1 MRILIELWEAIKIA
15 WSALGRNKLR
25 AFLTLLGIIVGVT
38 TVIGIIS
45 ITEGL
50 DKAFGD
56 EISSLGSNVLYVQKF
71 PWAQQVDWDKMR
83 NRKDITMEEV
93 RALEEYLTIP
103 AAVSPSTQTR
113 RTVKYKS
120 EFLEN
125 VAITGTNEV
134 KTSDVFPE
142 YGRDLTAMDVHH
154 RRWVC
159 VIGWDVAETLFKQED
174 PIGKR
179 IKIGG
184 YKFRIAGVLE
194 KQGDVFGQ
202 SLDQEVRIPI
212 GVFYKLFG
220 SNRSLTIT
228 VKVEDPEIID
238 QARDQIRGILRRVRK
253 VAPGAEDDFS
263 VNQMGMIMDLYNSLT
278 STLYAAAIGVGA
290 ISLLVGGIGIMN
302 IMLVSV
308 TERTREIGIR
318 KAIGAKRR
326 NILWQFLVESIVISA
341 IGGLIGIGLGF
352 GISKIIASISPLPTT
367 ITGWSI
373 LLGIGFSSGVGI
385 FFGLY
390 PASKAARLNPIES
403 LRYE

>member
-1 MRILIELWEAIKIA
+1 MRALIEIWEAVKIA
-15 WSALGRNKLR
+15 WDALRKNKLR

-38 TVIGIIS
+38 TVIGIVS

-50 DKAFGD
+50 DKAFGE

-71 PWAQQVDWDKMR
+71 PWAQQMDWDEIR

-93 RALEEYLTIP
+93 EALENFLTIP
-103 AAVSPSTQTR
+103 AAISPSTNTR

-125 VAITGTNEV
+125 VNITGTNEV

-154 RRWVC
+154 RRLVC
-159 VIGWDVAETLFKQED
+159 VAGWDIAETLFKNKN
-174 PIGKR
+174 PLGKR

-184 YKFRIAGVLE
+184 YKFRIVGILE

-228 VKVEDPEIID
+228 VKVENPELLD
-238 QARDQIRGILRRVRK
+238 QTKGQIRGILRRVRK
-253 VAPGAEDDFS
+253 VLPGEEDNFS
-263 VNQMGMIMDLYNSLT
+263 VNQMDMIMDLYNSLT

-326 NILWQFLVESIVISA
+326 NILWQFLIESVVISA
-341 IGGLIGIGLGF
+341 IGGIIGIGLGF
-352 GISKIIASISPLPTT
+352 GIGKVIASVSPLPTT
-367 ITGWSI
+367 VTGWSI
-373 LLGIGFSSGVGI
+373 FLGIGFSSAVGI